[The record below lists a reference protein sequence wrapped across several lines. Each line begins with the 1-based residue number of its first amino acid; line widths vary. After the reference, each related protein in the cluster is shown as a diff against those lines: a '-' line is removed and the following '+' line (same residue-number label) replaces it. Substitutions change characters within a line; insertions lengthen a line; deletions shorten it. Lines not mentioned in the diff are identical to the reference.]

1 MILLAI
7 LIAEEIMQI
16 AVFRYFSLKKSSRE
30 FFFIKIIFSHHHR
43 WRYYKRADAWSRL
56 VVKFDLK
63 NKGN

>member
-16 AVFRYFSLKKSSRE
+16 AVFRYFSLKKVPE
-30 FFFIKIIFSHHHR
+30 NFFIKIIFSHHHR